1 MEPFW
6 KKDIYFSLER
16 PTTSRLVKKWTL
28 EDVLKFLNSDEFE
41 PLPTAEM
48 KEISQKAVLLLTWAT
63 AARVSEI
70 HALSTAPDFLTVNQ
84 NGSVTPLHKTTFI
97 A

>member
-1 MEPFW
+1 M
-6 KKDIYFSLER
+6 
-16 PTTSRLVKKWTL
+16 TSRLVKKWTL
-28 EDVLKFLNSDEFE
+28 EDVLKFLNSDEFD

-48 KEISQKAVLLLTWAT
+48 KEISQKAMFLLTWAT

-70 HALSTAPDFLTVNQ
+70 YALSTAPDLLTVNQ